1 MNACPSSAMIVS
13 VLLRLD
19 PPPLSLWPGFLA
31 ENQLIF
37 DCDSLGHNLNFNDQF
52 RLLWSFMWFKIN
64 YKPLW
69 SPLDTLF
76 RFWEVWAFGQLKS
89 LRNFNKKNRMSH
101 TVHLLTILKF
111 ESPYKR
117 PNGLNV
123 SLSELC
129 ASSLSQAMFLIKL
142 SSTTIIWTIWKSM
155 ATVHSTYCDL
165 SHVMV
170 MSWWHDH
177 TWSF

>member
-89 LRNFNKKNRMSH
+89 LRNFNQKIECHTLCIFWPFWNLNHLTNAPTVLMCLSVSYAPPVCLRRCSWLNYPAQRLSEPFERVWQLYTAH
-101 TVHLLTILKF
+101 TVI
-111 ESPYKR
+111 
-117 PNGLNV
+117 
-123 SLSELC
+123 
-129 ASSLSQAMFLIKL
+129 
-142 SSTTIIWTIWKSM
+142 
-155 ATVHSTYCDL
+155 
-165 SHVMV
+165 
-170 MSWWHDH
+170 
-177 TWSF
+177 